1 MPDHIKPLPDPEPQK
16 PRRRWP
22 LYLLA
27 VLIVLALLAAFLLT
41 KTHVLDGLKR
51 SLRYLGKNGE
61 NYGSVSFETL
71 GSTAYGQLNGGLG
84 VATGSSVTLFSEEG
98 KQLGSEQHAMTAPVI
113 CTGQDRLLCYDAGGN
128 YLTVL
133 DKSGSAV
140 FSQTPEQTI
149 FDADLSS
156 GGYSAMLT
164 AGDSG
169 RSLLQ
174 VYDPNGSLLYKRSTK
189 SHYLSACAVS
199 PDGSHAA
206 AVALGQADITFSA
219 SLQLYRTDSEE
230 IAAECALGSEM
241 PYDIS
246 SRAELITLQP
256 DGSVLAQLS
265 LSFMPV
271 SLSACGSYVGILTAE
286 KALLYTSA
294 LVPVAETEQ
303 DGTAVCILARSDGTA
318 LLAGTGTASLF
329 LS

>member
-241 PYDIS
+241 PYDIAFVTDSVVCAVSEDRVRFFAADGTECGVYVAENGRIADYHFGGDGFVTVLVDPYETS
-246 SRAELITLQP
+246 SRA
-256 DGSVLAQLS
+256 
-265 LSFMPV
+265 
-271 SLSACGSYVGILTAE
+271 
-286 KALLYTSA
+286 
-294 LVPVAETEQ
+294 
-303 DGTAVCILARSDGTA
+303 
-318 LLAGTGTASLF
+318 
-329 LS
+329 

>member
-199 PDGSHAA
+199 PQAGSGVSLPICSSSASAA
-206 AVALGQADITFSA
+206 AHQALRSTVRS
-219 SLQLYRTDSEE
+219 
-230 IAAECALGSEM
+230 
-241 PYDIS
+241 S
-246 SRAELITLQP
+246 SRFSFRVSSDTRYRVA
-256 DGSVLAQLS
+256 GSSFPLAKARQS
-265 LSFMPV
+265 CSV
-271 SLSACGSYVGILTAE
+271 SGGRVSGGR
-286 KALLYTSA
+286 SA
-294 LVPVAETEQ
+294 LFSSTHRERTVSSS
-303 DGTAVCILARSDGTA
+303 AVG
-318 LLAGTGTASLF
+318 
-329 LS
+329 LSVQKMKAA

>member
-1 MPDHIKPLPDPEPQK
+1 MP
-16 PRRRWP
+16 W
-22 LYLLA
+22 
-27 VLIVLALLAAFLLT
+27 
-41 KTHVLDGLKR
+41 
-51 SLRYLGKNGE
+51 
-61 NYGSVSFETL
+61 
-71 GSTAYGQLNGGLG
+71 
-84 VATGSSVTLFSEEG
+84 TGSRSSA
-98 KQLGSEQHAMTAPVI
+98 Q
-113 CTGQDRLLCYDAGGN
+113 GQDRLLCYDAGGN

-241 PYDIS
+241 PYDIAFVTDS
-246 SRAELITLQP
+246 VVCAVSEDRVGSLRQTAQSAALMSRR
-256 DGSVLAQLS
+256 
-265 LSFMPV
+265 
-271 SLSACGSYVGILTAE
+271 TA
-286 KALLYTSA
+286 ASPTITSA
-294 LVPVAETEQ
+294 E
-303 DGTAVCILARSDGTA
+303 TA
-318 LLAGTGTASLF
+318 L
-329 LS
+329 

>member
-1 MPDHIKPLPDPEPQK
+1 MPDHIKPVPDPEPQK

-27 VLIVLALLAAFLLT
+27 VLIVLALLAGFLLT

-71 GSTAYGQLNGGLG
+71 GNTAYGQLNGGLG

-199 PDGSHAA
+199 PDGS
-206 AVALGQADITFSA
+206 
-219 SLQLYRTDSEE
+219 
-230 IAAECALGSEM
+230 
-241 PYDIS
+241 
-246 SRAELITLQP
+246 
-256 DGSVLAQLS
+256 VLAQLS

-294 LVPVAETEQ
+294 LEPVAETEQ

-329 LS
+329 LP